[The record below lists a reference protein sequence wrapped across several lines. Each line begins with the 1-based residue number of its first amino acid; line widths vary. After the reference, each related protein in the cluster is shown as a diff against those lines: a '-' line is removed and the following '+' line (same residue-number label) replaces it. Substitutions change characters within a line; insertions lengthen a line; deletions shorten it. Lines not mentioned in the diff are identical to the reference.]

1 MQSGLSILVLICV
14 LLLAAP
20 GAASQPAS
28 ARSAH
33 AASRADADPVD
44 VNRATVAELLKVPGI
59 TKVWAERI
67 VRFRPY
73 RTRQDLV
80 EQGVLP
86 GGVYSKIK
94 DHVVAHRIRP

>member
-1 MQSGLSILVLICV
+1 MPSV
-14 LLLAAP
+14 
-20 GAASQPAS
+20 
-28 ARSAH
+28 H
-33 AASRADADPVD
+33 AGIRPDPDPVD
-44 VNRATVAELLKVPGI
+44 INRASVQQLLNIPGI

-86 GGVYSKIK
+86 GSVYSKIK
-94 DHVVAHRIRP
+94 DHVIAHRIKP